1 MLKAWEYCS
10 TLFLALKQGNNSV
23 LQYSQAF
30 NTLAQYAGYHV
41 DTDEKKQACFRQ
53 GLSSKLQDRLAMIKF
68 DTFSELVNGAIIQ
81 EDAQLA
87 HKAEKKRKAPA
98 AGSSN
103 STPQRF
109 RLVQSGPQRAPF
121 QHQPQQQWSYSLPQY
136 A

>member
-1 MLKAWEYCS
+1 M
-10 TLFLALKQGNNSV
+10 
-23 LQYSQAF
+23 
-30 NTLAQYAGYHV
+30 

-53 GLSSKLQDRLAMIKF
+53 GMSQKLQDLLAMVKF

-81 EDAQLA
+81 KDAHLA

-109 RLVQSGPQRAPF
+109 CLVQSGPQRAPF
-121 QHQPQQQWSYSLPQY
+121 QHQPQQQWSYRPPQY
-136 A
+136 TQS

>member
-1 MLKAWEYCS
+1 MIRRKLTE
-10 TLFLALKQGNNSV
+10 FLALKQGNNSV

-30 NTLAQYAGYHV
+30 NSLSQYAGYHV
-41 DTDEKKQACFRQ
+41 DTDEKKQ

-81 EDAQLA
+81 EDAHLA

-98 AGSSN
+98 VGSS
-103 STPQRF
+103 SSAPQRF

-121 QHQPQQQWSYSLPQY
+121 HHQPQQQWGYRPPQY
-136 A
+136 TSS